1 MKFCL
6 RSSLILSVALLAPVL
21 LFPQTSLATLYRE
34 KQFFLL
40 RDELAERTSEHSPS
54 HTFYRGVIAN
64 RFNKLRESNELI
76 RAYLMT
82 NDLSHQREAHETLA
96 DNYVRMYEYGKAADE
111 YALLIEQFGKTVD
124 RKQLD
129 DYLNSEGMFGA
140 LRSTQRQELKSDGE
154 LRLHGT
160 RDAVGMLNLPV
171 EINGRQ
177 EDFVFDTGAELSVV
191 TESTAKKVGLKIID
205 MKYSVSTSTDIS
217 IESKLAVASAM
228 KLGNAIVKNVVFLV
242 LEDKALYFPP
252 VKYQIKGIVGF
263 PVMEAFGSVTI
274 SRDDE
279 VTAGNRLSS
288 NDSRSNMFLEGLKP
302 VVEAEVFGKTMGF
315 TFDTGGVTSTFYP
328 KFLKANRTY
337 IVRHSKLQRRKAGG
351 AGGMKSVMAY
361 MLKNLE
367 MTISGQTIKLRV
379 AEIYPKPLNEE
390 SRIFYGNLGQDV
402 IKQFAT
408 MTLDF
413 QSMKLIF
420 R

>member
-1 MKFCL
+1 M
-6 RSSLILSVALLAPVL
+6 
-21 LFPQTSLATLYRE
+21 
-34 KQFFLL
+34 
-40 RDELAERTSEHSPS
+40 
-54 HTFYRGVIAN
+54 
-64 RFNKLRESNELI
+64 
-76 RAYLMT
+76 
-82 NDLSHQREAHETLA
+82 
-96 DNYVRMYEYGKAADE
+96 
-111 YALLIEQFGKTVD
+111 
-124 RKQLD
+124 
-129 DYLNSEGMFGA
+129 
-140 LRSTQRQELKSDGE
+140 
-154 LRLHGT
+154 
-160 RDAVGMLNLPV
+160 
-171 EINGRQ
+171 
-177 EDFVFDTGAELSVV
+177 
-191 TESTAKKVGLKIID
+191 
-205 MKYSVSTSTDIS
+205 
-217 IESKLAVASAM
+217 
-228 KLGNAIVKNVVFLV
+228 
-242 LEDKALYFPP
+242 
-252 VKYQIKGIVGF
+252 GF

-379 AEIYPKPLNEE
+379 AEIYQKPLNEE